1 MAEQSGLS
9 EVIENLIALKHEGAY
24 WDFKKQWYEE
34 GKNADMLHD
43 IICMTNNL
51 VDRDAYIIIG
61 VDEENDYRCQDIS
74 NDQNR
79 RNTQKITDF
88 LKDKKFTGDIRPQV
102 HVESLNIDDCVI
114 DVIVVENI
122 DLTPVYLKE
131 SYRDVNANNI
141 YTRVQDTNT
150 PKGKGAD
157 IDRVEYLWKKRFGL
171 LYTPLEK
178 IFLYMENPDLWCD
191 DANELE
197 MRKFYQFSPEY
208 TIQIVDKEDGR
219 SDYQYYLFDQCDSS
233 PHWASIN
240 LYYHQT
246 ALASY
251 GAMYLDGGRYFTP
264 CPRTEGVSFTEYHHW
279 DLSYKYMVKGSPEYR
294 LNLFFFDRE
303 SGNQISSRR
312 DFMDNILLFESDRE
326 HEAFREYL
334 RENWQYK
341 EQYSGDIV
349 LPYFPEI
356 EGYNIDVMKEQYINA
371 RILNR
376 MLRTFRKKYLGGN

>member
-1 MAEQSGLS
+1 MAEQSSLS
-9 EVIENLIALKHEGAY
+9 EVIENLTALKHEGAY

-34 GKNADMLHD
+34 SKIADMLHD

-51 VDRDAYIIIG
+51 ADRDAYIIIG
-61 VDEENDYRCQDIS
+61 VDEEKDYCWQDVS

-79 RNTQKITDF
+79 RNTQGITDF
-88 LKDKKFTGDIRPQV
+88 LKDKKFAGDIRPQV
-102 HVESLNIDDCVI
+102 HVESLKIDDCVI

-122 DLTPVYLKE
+122 ASTPVYLKE
-131 SYRDVNANNI
+131 NYRDVNANNI

-157 IDRVEYLWKKRFGL
+157 IDKVEYLWKKRFGL
-171 LYTPLEK
+171 LYTPIEK
-178 IFLYMENPDLWCD
+178 IFLYMENPSLWCD
-191 DANELE
+191 DANDLE
-197 MRKFYQFSPEY
+197 MRKFYQPAPEY
-208 TIQIVDKEDGR
+208 TIQIIDEEDSRRG
-219 SDYQYYLFDQCDSS
+219 YQYYLFDQCDST

-264 CPRTEGVSFTEYHHW
+264 CPRTDGVSFTEYHHW
-279 DLSYKYMVKGSPEYR
+279 DLSYKYMVKGSQEYK

-303 SGNQISSRR
+303 SGNHISSRR
-312 DFMDNILLFESDRE
+312 DLMDNILLFESDRE
-326 HEAFREYL
+326 HESFKEYL
-334 RENWQYK
+334 KENWQYK

-356 EGYNIDVMKEQYINA
+356 EGYNMDAMKEQYVNA

-376 MLRTFRKKYLGGN
+376 MLSAYRENDLGGN